1 MKRILLISLLII
13 LLTPLL
19 FSMIG
24 CVKPPETKVEYGPEV
39 ANAEISA
46 KLKTLPTP
54 DSYGIYKNQSSEF
67 RMVQSIRDV
76 QSPTVLRKIKNTVL
90 AREEFPSDKLINYR
104 VLSEFADF
112 QDGEFQ
118 DYARI
123 IDVPLKMKTSTQE
136 TETSAEVMQKFE
148 NPIQMMKTS
157 FETASQL
164 LTLDTSSGSSSSAPP
179 KIVKITYHNLASN
192 NKEMDPPAHIQ
203 SMKNCAGIPNC
214 KIHVNEIVFD
224 RVLWTSDG
232 KGTKSSFSLAVSK
245 DVPYAVMPS
254 GEEIFPGLI
263 SQCSQAMVKIQ
274 GRQFLL
280 TQCLQLIDFDFPTE

>member
-13 LLTPLL
+13 LLTPLI
-19 FSMIG
+19 FSVIG
-24 CVKPPETKVEYGPEV
+24 CVKPPETKVEYGPEIP
-39 ANAEISA
+39 NADISA

-67 RMVQSIRDV
+67 RMIQSIRDV

-90 AREEFPSDKLINYR
+90 DRQEFPEDKLINYR
-104 VLSEFADF
+104 VLSQFSDF
-112 QDGEFQ
+112 EDGEFQ

-123 IDVPLKMKTSTQE
+123 IDVPLKMKSGTQ
-136 TETSAEVMQKFE
+136 SAETTDEVMSKLE
-148 NPIQMMKTS
+148 TPVQMMKNS
-157 FETASQL
+157 FQSFSQIFTLENSSDSTAS
-164 LTLDTSSGSSSSAPP
+164 SPP
-179 KIVKITYHNLASN
+179 KIVKVTYHNLKST

-203 SMKNCAGIPNC
+203 STKNCAGIPHC
-214 KIHVNEIVFD
+214 KIQVHEVSFD

-232 KGTKSSFSLAVSK
+232 RGTKSTFTLAVSK

-280 TQCLQLIDFDFPTE
+280 NQCLQLIDFEFSME